1 MLSKNSFNGTF
12 HFLYLLGF
20 FVSGEPVPDFSQS
33 PNLLC
38 LITSCSALS
47 QGNSFSPIHN
57 GTRSHGGT
65 FLFIL
70 RPYKMTKSLLLLS
83 ISMGEDKCLSSSN
96 LMSDEK
102 HCLYVSLHK
111 IEGERERER
120 EREREI
126 EGEREKIAKPIREM
140 YRDASLFLVSW

>member
-1 MLSKNSFNGTF
+1 M
-12 HFLYLLGF
+12 
-20 FVSGEPVPDFSQS
+20 
-33 PNLLC
+33 
-38 LITSCSALS
+38 
-47 QGNSFSPIHN
+47 
-57 GTRSHGGT
+57 
-65 FLFIL
+65 
-70 RPYKMTKSLLLLS
+70 
-83 ISMGEDKCLSSSN
+83 SSSN

-140 YRDASLFLVSW
+140 